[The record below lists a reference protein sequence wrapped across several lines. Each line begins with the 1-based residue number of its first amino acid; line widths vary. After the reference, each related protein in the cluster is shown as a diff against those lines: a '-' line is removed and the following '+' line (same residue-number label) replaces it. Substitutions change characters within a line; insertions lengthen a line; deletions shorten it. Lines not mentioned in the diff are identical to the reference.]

1 MNDNTTLKAKS
12 DIFNRF
18 REVNNTYPET
28 DQIKSYKSDGKK
40 VFGWLCT
47 YVPEELIHAAGGLPV
62 RITGY
67 QQETELDDANA
78 HLYIVSCSFSRSCLQ
93 MGLKGKYQFLDG
105 IIAGST
111 CDGARRL
118 FDHWCRYVKAP
129 FSQILSVPRKYND
142 STMEL
147 YYQEVLELK
156 QNLENYMGVK
166 ITDEALLDSIKIF
179 NRSRELLRRLYEL
192 RKRPEPP
199 ITGAETLEILN
210 ASFRMPKEIFNT
222 WLEELLSKLEVSDL
236 KHSGKARIMIIGSV
250 LNNPAFIKSIEDQGG
265 LVVIDE
271 LCTSVRYWYDPVII
285 KGDEPPLKAIAR
297 RYLTNFPCARM
308 FPSTERFDRIIELIR
323 NYKVDGIVS
332 ENIRYCVPY
341 AHDLP
346 LLKDK
351 IKDLGVPVL
360 ALDIE
365 YGTSGSGQ
373 IQTRV
378 QALLEMIEANRK
390 KSMQSEICKERRKR
404 YDRNYSQSQ

>member
-1 MNDNTTLKAKS
+1 MKGTL
-12 DIFNRF
+12 DIFERF
-18 REVNNTYPET
+18 REINNTYPET
-28 DQIKSYKSDGKK
+28 DLIKNFKSDGKK

-93 MGLKGKYQFLDG
+93 MGLKGQYQFLDG

-118 FDHWCRYVKAP
+118 YDHWCRYVKIP
-129 FSQILSVPRKYND
+129 FSRILSVPRKYNEATLD
-142 STMEL
+142 L
-147 YYQEVLELK
+147 YYQEILELK
-156 QNLENYMGVK
+156 QNLEDYLGVK
-166 ITDEALLDSIKIF
+166 ITDKALLDSIKVF
-179 NRSRELLRRLYEL
+179 NRTRELLRKLYEL

-199 ITGAETLEILN
+199 ITGADTLEILN
-210 ASFRMPKEIFNT
+210 AGFRMPKEIFNT
-222 WLEELLSKLEVSDL
+222 WLEELLSRLETSEI
-236 KHSGKARIMIIGSV
+236 KHLGKARIMIIGSV
-250 LNNPAFIKSIEDQGG
+250 LNNPAFIKSIEDQGA

-271 LCTSVRYWYDPVII
+271 LCTSVRYWYDTVVL
-285 KGDEPPLKAIAR
+285 KGNEPPLKAIAR

-308 FPSTERFDRIIELIR
+308 FPSTERFERIIELIR
-323 NYKVDGIVS
+323 SYKVDGIVS

-346 LLKDK
+346 LLKDR
-351 IKDLGVPVL
+351 IKDTGVPVL

-373 IQTRV
+373 VQTRV
-378 QALLEMIEANRK
+378 QALLEMIEANHK
-390 KSMQSEICKERRKR
+390 KSSTESIEVSR
-404 YDRNYSQSQ
+404 